1 MTYEGMDQTS
11 NKWVRQ
17 STHGGKL
24 IENVVQAIALD
35 VLNYG
40 MEQSE
45 MEGFETIL
53 HVHDENGTMC
63 RVDDTEHG
71 VDALCA
77 TITRCPP
84 WAKGMPL
91 SAAGYESDFYMK
103 D

>member
-40 MEQSE
+40 IEQSE
-45 MEGFETIL
+45 DEGFETIL
-53 HVHDENGTMC
+53 HVHDENGTL
-63 RVDDTEHG
+63 RRIDDEAHG
-71 VDALCA
+71 LDALCE
-77 TITRCPP
+77 TITRTPP
-84 WAKGMPL
+84 WADGMPL
-91 SAAGYESDFYMK
+91 SAAGYDSDFYK
-103 D
+103 QD